1 MEEAFRAIDKKK
13 PERPRRRLS
22 YRHKT
27 LYGKRAAIKYSKNF
41 KTKDVFN
48 LDEILCVEPIQMRAE
63 RISLDEFVNKK
74 MRGKEE
80 GE

>member
-1 MEEAFRAIDKKK
+1 MKSF
-13 PERPRRRLS
+13 
-22 YRHKT
+22 
-27 LYGKRAAIKYSKNF
+27 YGKCAAIKDSKNF